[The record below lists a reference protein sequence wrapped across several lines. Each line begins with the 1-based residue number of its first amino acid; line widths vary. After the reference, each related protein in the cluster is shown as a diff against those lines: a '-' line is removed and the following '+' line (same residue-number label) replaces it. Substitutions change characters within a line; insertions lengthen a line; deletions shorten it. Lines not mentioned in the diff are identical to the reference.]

1 MFINNIP
8 EGENPSKYMSYNFY
22 QKNVIISLSF
32 VTSPKTFR
40 EILAFIIRK
49 QLKLN

>member
-8 EGENPSKYMSYNFY
+8 EGEKTKYMSYNFY

-32 VTSPKTFR
+32 VTSPEKFR

-49 QLKLN
+49 QLKVN